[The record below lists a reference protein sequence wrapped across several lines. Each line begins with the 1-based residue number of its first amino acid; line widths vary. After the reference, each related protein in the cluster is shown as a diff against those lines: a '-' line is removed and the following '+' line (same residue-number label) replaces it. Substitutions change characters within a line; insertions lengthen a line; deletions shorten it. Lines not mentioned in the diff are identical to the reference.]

1 VISPEVVELVVP
13 ALVVACVVKIALTVR
28 KPPGASLPH
37 PSKFGLPTGGLAS
50 AAAAHAALAGRSARS
65 WWKFW

>member
-1 VISPEVVELVVP
+1 MTELVELLAPAALALYVVRFL
-13 ALVVACVVKIALTVR
+13 LVR
-28 KPPGASLPH
+28 PPSGATLPH

-50 AAAAHAALAGRSARS
+50 AAAAHAALAGRSSRA